1 MAVVFGLLG
10 DRDEAFHWID
20 RAYEKRMIW
29 MLKVHPLLDPLRTD
43 PRYPL
48 WLKRAGFL
56 Q

>member
-1 MAVVFGLLG
+1 
-10 DRDEAFHWID
+10 
-20 RAYEKRMIW
+20 MIW
-29 MLKVHPLLDPLRTD
+29 MLKVHPLLDPLRAD